1 MSRLIRIQTDFA
13 SGAIDPLLRSRID
26 LKQFYSGLQTA
37 SNVFVLP
44 QGGVKRRDG
53 LKFIGEIP
61 SAAAPQNGVRLIP
74 FEFSTDDSYMFLV
87 VHQRIYIYR
96 AGALVTNIN
105 SSGNDYLAVSSVTS
119 AMLSTLRH
127 AQSAD
132 TMILVHEDLPPLK
145 IVRGASHSAWTAS
158 ALTFTSVPRN
168 AFTTTLT
175 NPATDIT
182 PDKTSGN
189 IKVTASGSTW
199 LVAHVGQ
206 YINHTA
212 SFGRLR
218 IVEYVSA
225 TIVKAF
231 AEIPLFDTDLI
242 ASSDWQLETG
252 WEDSWSVSRG
262 YPKSL
267 TFHEGRLFFGGS
279 KSQPTTF
286 FGSTAND
293 FFNFDLGE
301 GLDDQA
307 IIATISGDS
316 LNSIV
321 DIFSG
326 RDLQIFTTGGE
337 FYCPQAADEPITP
350 TNVMVRMATRNGIKP
365 GVPVVALDSGT
376 LFIQRQGKQLNE
388 LVFTDVELS
397 YTTANVS
404 LLSGHLLKSPVD
416 MAIRRATSTEEA
428 DRLFIVNETDGTI
441 TCYSLL
447 RAQSVIAPSSLVTN
461 GLEENDEFKS
471 VGADVDTIYTV
482 VKRQLPLKATAT
494 ITVTDASNIAAGST
508 ITIKENNGTTTTM
521 TATTDDPAGALFF
534 SVGGSRTQND
544 IADNIAV
551 GTGGVL
557 GINALSGFSAPNP
570 AANVVTV
577 TRAVAGSK
585 NTTITSSDP
594 TRLAVTDFAT
604 GSIDKYFVEIFDS
617 SIHTDSA
624 VYSASVSATGAAAH
638 LENETLDVIV
648 DGNVQAQKTV
658 SSGSVT
664 FERASATSY
673 EIGLPF
679 TVTVKTMPVEPRLQ
693 SGSIKG
699 FKKRILKV
707 NAEVFETQALSVN
720 GQLVAFRQ
728 FGEDMLDGVV
738 SPYTGIKTVGPL
750 LGFVS
755 DGEITVTQSVP
766 LNMTLLSLDYQLS
779 VGQ

>member
-1 MSRLIRIQTDFA
+1 MGRLIRIQTDFA

-26 LKQFYSGLQTA
+26 LKQYYSGLQTA
-37 SNVFVLP
+37 ENVVVLP
-44 QGGVKRRDG
+44 QGGVKRREG

-61 SAAAPQNGVRLIP
+61 SAAAPQSGVRLIP

-105 SSGNDYLAVSSVTS
+105 GTGNDYLAVTSVTS
-119 AMLSTLRH
+119 AMLSTLRQ

-145 IVRGASHSAWTAS
+145 IVRGASHSAWTAT
-158 ALTFTSVPRN
+158 ALTFTNLPRH
-168 AFTTTLT
+168 AFTAAFS
-175 NPATDIT
+175 NPATTIT
-182 PDKTSGN
+182 PDKSSGN

-199 LVAHVGQ
+199 LAAHVGQ

-225 TIVKAF
+225 TVVKAF
-231 AEIPLFDTDLI
+231 AEIPLFDIEAI
-242 ASSDWQLETG
+242 ANGDWQLETG
-252 WEDSWSVSRG
+252 HEDAWSGSRG
-262 YPKSL
+262 YPKSI

-286 FGSTAND
+286 FGSNAND
-293 FFNFDLGE
+293 FFNFELGE

-307 IIATISGDS
+307 IIATISAQQ

-326 RDLQIFTTGGE
+326 RDLQIFTSGGE
-337 FYCPQAADEPITP
+337 FYIPQATNEPITP
-350 TNVMVRMATRNGIKP
+350 SNIMVRKATQNGIKP

-388 LVFTDVELS
+388 LVFTDAEFS
-397 YTTANVS
+397 YSTANVS

-416 MAIRRATSTEEA
+416 MAIRRASSTEEA
-428 DRLFIVNETDGTI
+428 DRLFIVNSADGSI

-447 RAQSVIAPSSLVTN
+447 RAQSVIAPSSLSTS
-461 GLEENDEFKS
+461 GLEGNDAFKA
-471 VGADVDTIYTV
+471 VGVDVDTIYTV

-508 ITIKENNGTTTTM
+508 ITISENDGTSTTM
-521 TATTDDPAGALFF
+521 TATTSDPAGALFF
-534 SVGGSRTQND
+534 SVGGSLAQND
-544 IADNIAV
+544 IADKIAI
-551 GTGGVL
+551 GHGGSL

-585 NTTITSSDP
+585 NATITSSDP
-594 TRLAVTDFAT
+594 VRLAVTNFAT
-604 GSIDKYFVEIFDS
+604 GSTDKYFVEIFDS
-617 SIHTDSA
+617 SVNTDSA
-624 VYSASVSATGAAAH
+624 VYSASASATGAAAH
-638 LENETLDVIV
+638 LENETLDVLV
-648 DGNVQAQKTV
+648 DNNVQAQKTV
-658 SSGSVT
+658 VSGSIT
-664 FERASATSY
+664 FDRSSVSSY
-673 EIGLPF
+673 DIGLPF
-679 TVTVKTMPVEPRLQ
+679 AVNVKTLPVEPNLK

-707 NAEVFETQALSVN
+707 NAEVYETQALSVN

-728 FGEDMLDGVV
+728 FGEDVLDVGVT
-738 SPYTGIKTVGPL
+738 PYTGIKTVGPL

-766 LNMTLLSLDYQLS
+766 LDMTLLSLDYQLS